1 VCKLRAVINL
11 HGLYGLCSVLLR
23 TSQMTVHVCSIAL
36 SRYIILQTF
45 VAVIVHFCAEYATDS
60 LAVIDNLNF
69 YRTVY
74 SYMHKLL
81 QYFLR

>member
-1 VCKLRAVINL
+1 MCALVALIFCHSTVVLVHSNAVCKLRAVINL

-45 VAVIVHFCAEYATDS
+45 VAVIVHFFVPNMQQTA
-60 LAVIDNLNF
+60 
-69 YRTVY
+69 
-74 SYMHKLL
+74 
-81 QYFLR
+81 